1 MAEASP
7 ASLRWKTLR
16 AYAVHGYTASGVV
29 AAFLA
34 VVALMAEV
42 PDPRWVF
49 LWLAVAGI
57 IDATDGPLARRW
69 DVKTYAARV
78 QGRVIDDIVD
88 YLTFTFVPLLLIWRM
103 GWVPDPAL
111 LFVLPALLTSV
122 VAFARVGI
130 KQEEDGFFVGFPS
143 YWNLVAFYIGWWG
156 ALYGRWVP
164 AMLMLGL
171 AVLTLLPV
179 RFLYPNRTPQ
189 PYRRFILWGGWIWMG
204 VLLVSL
210 PFFPEAPAWLFWAS
224 LSYPAA
230 YVGLS
235 WWVGR
240 RTAR

>member
-7 ASLRWKTLR
+7 APPRWKTLR
-16 AYAVHGYTASGVV
+16 AYAVHAYTASGVV

-34 VVALMAEV
+34 VVALMADV

-49 LWLAVAGI
+49 FWLAVAGI

-88 YLTFTFVPLLLIWRM
+88 YLTFTFIPLLLIWRM

-122 VAFARVGI
+122 IAFARVGI
-130 KQEEDGFFVGFPS
+130 KQEDDGFFMGFPS
-143 YWNLVAFYIGWWG
+143 YWNLVAFYIGWWV
-156 ALYGRWVP
+156 ALYGVWFP
-164 AMLMLGL
+164 AVLMLGL

-179 RFLYPNRTPQ
+179 RFLYPNRTPR
-189 PYRRFILWGGWIWMG
+189 PYRRVILWGGWIWLA
-204 VLLVSL
+204 VLLGSL

-240 RTAR
+240 SDGG